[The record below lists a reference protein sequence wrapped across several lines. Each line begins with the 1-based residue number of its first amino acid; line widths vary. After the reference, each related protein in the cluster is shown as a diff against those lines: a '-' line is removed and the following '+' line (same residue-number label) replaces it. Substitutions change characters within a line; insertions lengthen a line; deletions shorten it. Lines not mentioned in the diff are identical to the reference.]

1 MVSDSAKLDH
11 IVKIL
16 TVFQKTCNDKEDI
29 QTVKN
34 LGLDLGLDLD
44 LNNLDKLDDMFIL
57 KYLNQKTTEELNKI
71 YETLIPIS
79 EKIEAQIN
87 PKDKDSIYQC
97 LNDDQTKK
105 NFCLGNTTLRELKTI
120 DKNNNCPVVVGGK
133 KSKRSKQRKTNRK
146 SKKQRNKKR
155 R

>member
-1 MVSDSAKLDH
+1 MEM
-11 IVKIL
+11 
-16 TVFQKTCNDKEDI
+16 NDDCITKF
-29 QTVKN
+29 K
-34 LGLDLGLDLD
+34 
-44 LNNLDKLDDMFIL
+44 
-57 KYLNQKTTEELNKI
+57 KYKTTEELNKI
-71 YETLIPIS
+71 YETLLPIS

-87 PKDKDSIYQC
+87 PTDKDSIYQC
-97 LNDDQTKK
+97 LTEKQTKK
-105 NFCLGNTTLRELKTI
+105 THCLGNTTLRELKTI